1 MQDKEDTLVSP
12 FMSVL
17 DMLHG
22 LVIVVMSF
30 TSGACSFPI
39 AMLHRQLASGC
50 IFMMGHIQ
58 MRIKKYRTWS
68 VAKKPLSARMYI
80 PYSHKDIECHTHSW
94 LKGVELPKGGGEIA
108 ISHPKWGMCKAFYM
122 PELVLERTESRA
134 DFDDPTLQTFIT
146 YQRKSTMPVYRPP
159 TPMPDVVL

>member
-1 MQDKEDTLVSP
+1 MSRPHDPSP
-12 FMSVL
+12 
-17 DMLHG
+17 
-22 LVIVVMSF
+22 
-30 TSGACSFPI
+30 
-39 AMLHRQLASGC
+39 
-50 IFMMGHIQ
+50 
-58 MRIKKYRTWS
+58 
-68 VAKKPLSARMYI
+68 VAE
-80 PYSHKDIECHTHSW
+80 HKDVPAKCLPPAQGCEPFATFRFYWPEHKEFKMNANVCQQTFLQPTNQPTNQPINQTDRFFVTRLLECHTPSWLW

-159 TPMPDVVL
+159 SPMPAVAL